1 MSTEATHVNDSAFF
15 KFTFLFGA
23 LKTLNIVIAE
33 TKRLTLINQRFRRF
47 TEKQKLISK
56 AVKIHTS
63 IRLVLQ
69 IKPKKKNQRN
79 RTSQNFFLN

>member
-15 KFTFLFGA
+15 KLTFLFGA

-47 TEKQKLISK
+47 TAKQKLISK

-69 IKPKKKNQRN
+69 IIAKKKKIQKK
-79 RTSQNFFLN
+79 